1 MSHWIKRGR
10 EGGEEA
16 LKAHPPKGVSPRLTA
31 EQKAQI
37 PALLAKGAEAYGFR
51 GDVWTASRVAEVIKR
66 TFGVRYHR
74 DHVGKLMREAG
85 WSRQKPVERASQR
98 NEEAIKQW
106 SDERWPE
113 IKKSRSRESD
123 HPLGRRSGLLVSC
136 RWLCVAGLHA
146 GRRQCYA
153 SNSRVITSR
162 RSVVLPWM
170 DDCFCKCVPLPMM
183 PKQWWGSCASSYVRS
198 PVRLYSFGMARPFTA
213 LTRSRTFSSA
223 GRPNVCIWSNCPAMP
238 LISTRM
244 RASGITSSGWSWG
257 MSVVPIS
264 ISCIA
269 SSFKPK
275 NACGTKRRSSKVA
288 LVSAATWFSFLSRG
302 Q

>member
-123 HPLGRRSGLLVSC
+123 HPLGRRSGLL
-136 RWLCVAGLHA
+136 
-146 GRRQCYA
+146 
-153 SNSRVITSR
+153 
-162 RSVVLPWM
+162 SVTDGCAYL
-170 DDCFCKCVPLPMM
+170 
-183 PKQWWGSCASSYVRS
+183 GS
-198 PVRLYSFGMARPFTA
+198 P
-213 LTRSRTFSSA
+213 
-223 GRPNVCIWSNCPAMP
+223 
-238 LISTRM
+238 
-244 RASGITSSGWSWG
+244 RAD
-257 MSVVPIS
+257 
-264 ISCIA
+264 A
-269 SSFKPK
+269 
-275 NACGTKRRSSKVA
+275 
-288 LVSAATWFSFLSRG
+288 SAARQTHA
-302 Q
+302 